1 MLLRDGT
8 IYFAILLMMNIAQM
22 VVKTVPS
29 FENFSYVSTVIQTWV
44 PILTSRF
51 LLNLCQVAGSPE
63 IDSQEAFN
71 SRFSVPRFRVPSLA
85 SIIGNMGE
93 DLDHSGTAEED
104 DEVENSSSGSVQAE
118 EGAAPEAIIEAHPSS
133 INPTPSTS
141 RLIHI
146 A

>member
-1 MLLRDGT
+1 
-8 IYFAILLMMNIAQM
+8 
-22 VVKTVPS
+22 
-29 FENFSYVSTVIQTWV
+29 
-44 PILTSRF
+44 
-51 LLNLCQVAGSPE
+51 
-63 IDSQEAFN
+63 
-71 SRFSVPRFRVPSLA
+71 
-85 SIIGNMGE
+85 MGE